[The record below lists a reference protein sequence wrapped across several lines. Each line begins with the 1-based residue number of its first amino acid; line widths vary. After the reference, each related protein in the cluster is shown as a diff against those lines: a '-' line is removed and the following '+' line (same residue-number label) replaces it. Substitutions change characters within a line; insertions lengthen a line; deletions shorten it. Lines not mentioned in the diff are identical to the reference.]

1 MNPVA
6 CRATLGLWALVFAG
20 TASVVNAQPRDETLP
35 AGWPSKPVRM
45 IVPFPAG
52 GGTDILARLMAQ
64 KMSEVIG
71 QPVVVDNRG
80 GAGGTIGTD
89 LAARAAPDGLTVILV
104 SGSHVINPSLYKS
117 LPFDTANDF
126 APISQ
131 VATAPGILVVHPALP
146 ARSVRELIALARS
159 RPGQLT
165 YASAGTGT
173 PPHLAAELFRT
184 MARIEVVHIPYKGN
198 GPALADVIGGHVSF
212 TFPTMPSALP
222 HVRTGKLRALAVTG
236 AQRSAAAAE
245 IPTVAEA
252 ALPGYEA
259 SSWYGLLAPARTD
272 AAIVNRLHRDVTA
285 ILGSADVKERFA
297 AQGIEPAATT
307 PQQFAAIIKTEIA
320 KWSAVVKAS
329 GARAD

>member
-1 MNPVA
+1 
-6 CRATLGLWALVFAG
+6 
-20 TASVVNAQPRDETLP
+20 
-35 AGWPSKPVRM
+35 
-45 IVPFPAG
+45 
-52 GGTDILARLMAQ
+52 
-64 KMSEVIG
+64 
-71 QPVVVDNRG
+71 
-80 GAGGTIGTD
+80 
-89 LAARAAPDGLTVILV
+89 
-104 SGSHVINPSLYKS
+104 
-117 LPFDTANDF
+117 
-126 APISQ
+126 
-131 VATAPGILVVHPALP
+131 
-146 ARSVRELIALARS
+146 
-159 RPGQLT
+159 
-165 YASAGTGT
+165 
-173 PPHLAAELFRT
+173 
-184 MARIEVVHIPYKGN
+184 
-198 GPALADVIGGHVSF
+198 
-212 TFPTMPSALP
+212 
-222 HVRTGKLRALAVTG
+222 VTG

>member
-1 MNPVA
+1 
-6 CRATLGLWALVFAG
+6 
-20 TASVVNAQPRDETLP
+20 
-35 AGWPSKPVRM
+35 
-45 IVPFPAG
+45 
-52 GGTDILARLMAQ
+52 
-64 KMSEVIG
+64 
-71 QPVVVDNRG
+71 
-80 GAGGTIGTD
+80 
-89 LAARAAPDGLTVILV
+89 
-104 SGSHVINPSLYKS
+104 
-117 LPFDTANDF
+117 
-126 APISQ
+126 
-131 VATAPGILVVHPALP
+131 
-146 ARSVRELIALARS
+146 
-159 RPGQLT
+159 
-165 YASAGTGT
+165 
-173 PPHLAAELFRT
+173 